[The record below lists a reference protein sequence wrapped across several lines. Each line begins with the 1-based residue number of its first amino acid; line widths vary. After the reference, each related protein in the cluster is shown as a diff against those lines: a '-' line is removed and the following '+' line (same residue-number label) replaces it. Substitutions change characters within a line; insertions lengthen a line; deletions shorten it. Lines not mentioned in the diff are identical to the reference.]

1 MENLGLPDVRVV
13 NDFPVALTALG
24 YTRVTR
30 DTQRSVFNPF
40 PTGEDGKV
48 PLFVIPTETE
58 GLWFQLDPVKVSG
71 WLYENGIVSGA
82 PPKDRLQAWAWLYR
96 EVLRSGFGGAEG
108 MSPGALAVENLVHTM
123 SHVLLQKIEWSGF
136 ASSSIGEYLMPETLS
151 FIIYANRF
159 AEAKIGGLT
168 TLFEQR
174 LPLWLIDAAQ
184 SGRECVYDPL
194 CGEDGG
200 TCAGCLHREHN
211 CPFFNRQLS
220 RAVLY
225 GGALPQD
232 DQGRQASIR
241 RGYWHDYVNLVSRG

>member
-1 MENLGLPDVRVV
+1 
-13 NDFPVALTALG
+13 
-24 YTRVTR
+24 
-30 DTQRSVFNPF
+30 
-40 PTGEDGKV
+40 
-48 PLFVIPTETE
+48 
-58 GLWFQLDPVKVSG
+58 
-71 WLYENGIVSGA
+71 
-82 PPKDRLQAWAWLYR
+82 
-96 EVLRSGFGGAEG
+96 
-108 MSPGALAVENLVHTM
+108 M
-123 SHVLLQKIEWSGF
+123 SHVLLHKIEWSGF

-151 FIIYANRF
+151 FVIYANRF

-174 LPLWLIDAAQ
+174 LPLWLLDSAQ

-200 TCAGCLHREHN
+200 SCAGCLHREHN

-225 GGALPQD
+225 GGVLPQD
-232 DQGRQASIR
+232 NQGRHASIR